1 MIVIPPVLERE
12 IWEIERNLL
21 KKELKRFIEFATL
34 ANNGEEAI
42 KILMTL
48 QQEFGIT

>member
-21 KKELKRFIEFATL
+21 KKELKRFMEFASL
-34 ANNGEEAI
+34 AKNAEEATT
-42 KILMTL
+42 ILAIL
-48 QQEFGIT
+48 QQKFGIN